1 MLHTANESV
10 ATKYVVTVSRTVTM
24 WFTVHG
30 DIGLFNSLTLLGALE
45 KLRKVLA
52 SPRLSVR
59 MKQLGSHRTDF
70 HEI

>member
-1 MLHTANESV
+1 MLHAANESG
-10 ATKYVVTVSRTVTM
+10 ATKHVVTTSRTVLI
-24 WFTVHG
+24 WFTVYR
-30 DIGLFNSLTLLGALE
+30 DIGLFNKVMLLGALE

-59 MKQLGSHRTDF
+59 MKQLGSHWTNF